1 MIFYLIFIFSF
12 RHINE
17 ENKEKDALKPS
28 VNNELNK
35 IPSEKSFKQLS
46 KEDPKDL
53 LIKSFKL
60 THGMYIYIYNIF
72 IIRNF
77 YEELIYIGIIS
88 CTRL

>member
-12 RHINE
+12 RHSNE

-35 IPSEKSFKQLS
+35 IPSEKSFKQFS
-46 KEDPKDL
+46 KEDPTDL

-60 THGMYIYIYNIF
+60 THGMYNIF
-72 IIRNF
+72 LIRN
-77 YEELIYIGIIS
+77 
-88 CTRL
+88 